1 MLTVKCRNNFI
12 YSSLYGQL
20 MLYMYNWNR
29 SQESC
34 MVLAIFRPYL
44 SPLEEELC
52 MYTFG
57 DICNRMCSFFPRWY
71 IYAWIFKHRKD
82 IETFLSTLAESLNI
96 HIIDIG
102 KQEEFHKKFK
112 HCRFSPLLCIQRY
125 NLNSNISNLFIW
137 IIPEY
142 LFQKRDLNFKKVFIY
157 YIELCFLSDS

>member
-1 MLTVKCRNNFI
+1 MLVTNMNVCAKKFQISDYWKPFWWTMKCTTNGKKWSMVSKACFCPLVIKILLVGKLISRRKAMLTVKCRNNFI

-44 SPLEEELC
+44 SPWEEELC

-71 IYAWIFKHRKD
+71 I
-82 IETFLSTLAESLNI
+82 
-96 HIIDIG
+96 
-102 KQEEFHKKFK
+102 
-112 HCRFSPLLCIQRY
+112 
-125 NLNSNISNLFIW
+125 
-137 IIPEY
+137 
-142 LFQKRDLNFKKVFIY
+142 
-157 YIELCFLSDS
+157 